1 MMLSKLHSVC
11 QGYRNIW
18 LHFIYSIADIPK
30 MHLVFDSVT
39 SVTLS
44 ALVMKLPRVHSS
56 VTLSAL
62 VITSSALVSYLECTR
77 NYLECTRQL
86 L

>member
-1 MMLSKLHSVC
+1 MLKKYRFSCVLQLQMMLSKFYSVC

-39 SVTLS
+39 LS

-62 VITSSALVSYLECTR
+62 VS
-77 NYLECTRQL
+77 YLECTRQL
-86 L
+86 P